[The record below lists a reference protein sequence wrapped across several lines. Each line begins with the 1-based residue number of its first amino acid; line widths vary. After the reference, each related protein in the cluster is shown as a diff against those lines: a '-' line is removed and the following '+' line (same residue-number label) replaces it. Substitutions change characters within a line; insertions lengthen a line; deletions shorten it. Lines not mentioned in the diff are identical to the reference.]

1 MQTTGHEQHE
11 RHEHVHGPG
20 CGHQSVQHEN
30 HTDYLHDGHRHAMH
44 GGHWDE
50 HVRTTGETSMSEG
63 PADRPS
69 GVNDVG
75 GD

>member
-1 MQTTGHEQHE
+1 MATSEHVQHGA
-11 RHEHVHGPG
+11 HQHVHGPG
-20 CGHQSVQHEN
+20 CGHEVVEHEG
-30 HTDYLHDGHRHAMH
+30 HRDYLHDGLRHAYH

-50 HVRTTGETSMSEG
+50 HMRTTGETSMSEG

-69 GVNDVG
+69 GPNDVG